1 MAARTVKIRQTEE
14 TRAKIK
20 VGLLLKHLM
29 DHAVG
34 EIEMSATQ
42 IRAAEIL
49 LKKAMPD
56 LTSVEH
62 SGELNIGDVATLP
75 DAQLAAIATRGRS
88 SSDPAE
94 TPPNPSQLN

>member
-34 EIEMSATQ
+34 EIEMSQTQ

-56 LTSVEH
+56 LTAVEH
-62 SGELNIGDVATLP
+62 SGELAISDPSTVS
-75 DAQLAAIATRGRS
+75 DAELAALAVADSRQRT
-88 SSDPAE
+88 AE
-94 TPPNPSQLN
+94 TPRDPRELN